1 MSLPW
6 VINRLSGHLRLLHR
20 IVVALVLADKLGRSL
35 LGLADLQKWVLVVLT
50 SSFAFLAVVSIRTD
64 RAHVADTND
73 GVHVAT
79 VTDDTLVNGLV
90 LLIRL
95 LLKILGEHLLELR
108 VAVLLNFLSDD
119 GGDSRELS

>member
-1 MSLPW
+1 M
-6 VINRLSGHLRLLHR
+6 LHR
-20 IVVALVLADKLGRSL
+20 IVVALVLADELGRSL

-95 LLKILGEHLLELR
+95 LLKILGEHLFELR
-108 VAVLLNFLSDD
+108 VAVFLNFLSDD